1 MNNFTIATIPGD
13 GIGKD
18 IIKSAI
24 ELVDLSS
31 EIVTGFKCEWE
42 MIEAGAEYY
51 SKNGKDVEPKGEE
64 KIDKADGIFLGA
76 IGLPTIRYV
85 RISFYG
91 SNPSVQTKYFSK
103 S

>member
-1 MNNFTIATIPGD
+1 MNNFTIATMPGD

-18 IIKSAI
+18 IIKSAM

-51 SKNGKDVEPKGEE
+51 SKNGTDVEPKVK
-64 KIDKADGIFLGA
+64 KIDQKQM
-76 IGLPTIRYV
+76 T
-85 RISFYG
+85 
-91 SNPSVQTKYFSK
+91 FSPGTWF

>member
-51 SKNGKDVEPKGEE
+51 SKNGKDVEPKGEK
-64 KIDKADGIFLGA
+64 KIDKADGIFLA
-76 IGLPTIRYV
+76 LSDYLQLDMMTAL
-85 RISFYG
+85 
-91 SNPSVQTKYFSK
+91 KYALI
-103 S
+103 